1 MATWRED
8 DNSQPV
14 TGLPP
19 EWGRVVIPDSP
30 AELASESRRV
40 RRELR
45 WAARRRRWTGNG
57 SLFRSPFAILLITLV
72 LALSSLFSMVG
83 PLGRAPRSADPADA
97 DLSLTGVTLTDDL
110 GRSVR
115 IGQHL
120 PAAILILDTC
130 ACAQLAASVTGA
142 VPAGVAVLLV
152 GRTTPTASGPGIRL
166 ADPAGLV
173 RTRAGAG
180 AATADKATVVLLDNT
195 GRISRLVPATVSID
209 EFQADLLALHP

>member
-45 WAARRRRWTGNG
+45 WAARRRRWAGNG

-83 PLGRAPRSADPADA
+83 PLSRAPRTSGPADA
-97 DLSLTGVTLTDDL
+97 DLTLTGVTLVDDL

-120 PAAILILDTC
+120 PAAILILDSC
-130 ACAQLAASVTGA
+130 ACAELAASVAGA
-142 VPAGVAVLLV
+142 APAGVAVLLV
-152 GRTTPTASGPGIRL
+152 SRQAPTASGPGIHL
-166 ADPAGLV
+166 ADPTGLV
-173 RTRAGAG
+173 RSRAGAG
-180 AATADKATVVLLDNT
+180 AATADMATVVLLDAT
-195 GRISRLVPATVSID
+195 GRVTRLVPATATID
-209 EFQADLLALHP
+209 PFQSELLALHP

>member
-19 EWGRVVIPDSP
+19 EWGRVIIPDTP
-30 AELASESRRV
+30 AELALEAKRV

-83 PLGRAPRSADPADA
+83 PLGRAPRSSEPDV
-97 DLSLTGVTLTDDL
+97 DLSLTGVTLTDEL

-115 IGQHL
+115 IGRHL
-120 PAAILILDTC
+120 PAAILILDAC
-130 ACAQLAASVTGA
+130 VCAQLTTAVTGA
-142 VPAGVAVLLV
+142 APTGVTVLLV
-152 GRTTPTASGPGIRL
+152 GRQSPTESGPGFRL
-166 ADPAGLV
+166 ADPTGLV
-173 RTRAGAG
+173 RNRSGSG
-180 AATADKATVVLLDNT
+180 PATADQATVVLVDST
-195 GRISRLVPATVSID
+195 GRVTRLVRATTTL
-209 EFQADLLALHP
+209 EPFRTELLALHP